1 VAHLQAE
8 YAPRVEAMA
17 ETNVSLAR
25 AERVQQMVDEFAVS
39 TSEAHKLLS
48 NLRANIITPSK

>member
-1 VAHLQAE
+1 MQAE